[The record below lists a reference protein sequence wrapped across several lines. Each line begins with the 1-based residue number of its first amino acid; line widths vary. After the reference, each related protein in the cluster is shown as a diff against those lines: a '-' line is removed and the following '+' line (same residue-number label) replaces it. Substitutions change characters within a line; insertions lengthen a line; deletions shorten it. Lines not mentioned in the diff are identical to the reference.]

1 LEYGEILSKFEIYKS
16 SGNQAKCICPS
27 HNDKQASLSVCYNP
41 SAKRTLIYCQ
51 AGCETGDVLKKVNLS
66 AADLYDKQLEE
77 EPTNLIKDDLKNINS
92 TFNSK
97 GEIDRDDI
105 SLNKEL
111 FKLLKEQ
118 LKEQNLI
125 IHELSQRLKQE
136 QNINQN
142 YQALLNEKP
151 GEKSELEEHFID
163 LDAKLANIRVKM
175 EDKEVTE
182 YNTPK
187 FFKRIFKNEN
197 NESSYKYKK

>member
-187 FFKRIFKNEN
+187 FFKRIFRNEN

>member
-1 LEYGEILSKFEIYKS
+1 MEYGEILSKFEIYKS

-187 FFKRIFKNEN
+187 FFKRIFRNEN